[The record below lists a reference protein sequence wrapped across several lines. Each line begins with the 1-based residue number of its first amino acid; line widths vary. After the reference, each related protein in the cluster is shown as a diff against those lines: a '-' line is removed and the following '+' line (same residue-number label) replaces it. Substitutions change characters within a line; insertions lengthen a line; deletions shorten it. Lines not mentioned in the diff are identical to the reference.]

1 MQNSNILSHIF
12 TVRTMVSDDLPQVVS
27 IHLQSFPGFFLT
39 FLGSSFLSLLYKN
52 LQRDPEGIV
61 LLAASEEKIEGFVA
75 GVIRQSGFYWR
86 LIEKRKWSF
95 ALAGFGGLLRK
106 PSIAP
111 RLIRA
116 LKRPQES
123 RSASA
128 EACLMSMAVR
138 PESQGKGIGEKLV
151 RAFCQKLAE
160 SGVKDVCL
168 TTDQDNNEQVKRFY
182 QRIGFH
188 VVRTYTTPEG
198 RVMNEYMINLFE

>member
-1 MQNSNILSHIF
+1 MDNLVMRLMTNL
-12 TVRTMVSDDLPQVVS
+12 DLEAVVA

-39 FLGSSFLSLLYKN
+39 FLGPKFLSLLYKSILN
-52 LQRDPEGIV
+52 DHEGIV
-61 LLAASEEKIEGFVA
+61 IIASADERIEGFVA

-95 ALAGFGGLLRK
+95 ALAAFGGLLRK

-138 PESQGKGIGEKLV
+138 PESQGKGIGKQLV
-151 RAFCQKLAE
+151 RAFCQTLAE
-160 SGVKDVCL
+160 RGVKALCL
-168 TTDQDNNEQVKRFY
+168 TTDQENNEQVKRFY
-182 QRIGFH
+182 QTVGFQ

-198 RVMNEYMINLFE
+198 RVMNEYMINLVE